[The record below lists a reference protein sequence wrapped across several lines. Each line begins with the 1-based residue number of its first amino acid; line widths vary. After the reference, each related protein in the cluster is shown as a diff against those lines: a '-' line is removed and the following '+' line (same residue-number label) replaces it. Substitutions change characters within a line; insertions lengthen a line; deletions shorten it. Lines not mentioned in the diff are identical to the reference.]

1 MVKQDAHQYVAA
13 LKAQPK
19 PVKTSVIVFP
29 NDTHALDQ
37 PQTEFEQWVN
47 AAAWLKKYV

>member
-19 PVKTSVIVFP
+19 PVETSVIVFP